1 MIQDLQLIRNNLK
14 QQYVPLF
21 KFSNFGKIKSINE
34 TFSLRMIQSSF
45 LFANITILEGKIIK
59 PCRTNIKKP
68 FALQEDEC
76 AHAGNLKYGVRLQ
89 VNVGDTQT
97 KTVFQCVSALL

>member
-1 MIQDLQLIRNNLK
+1 
-14 QQYVPLF
+14 
-21 KFSNFGKIKSINE
+21 
-34 TFSLRMIQSSF
+34 MIQSSF

-68 FALQEDEC
+68 FALQEDVR
-76 AHAGNLKYGVRLQ
+76 AHAGNLIYGVRLQ

-97 KTVFQCVSALL
+97 NLSVSCCITLEKTSEKKFRV